1 MTATCTPCVF
11 PSLLHCHILDTSFRQ
26 TNQCRTSFSA
36 PIFRPRPVFSSH
48 SGACQSTPHWFFLRS
63 KAWNGSSQTP
73 SFNSSHSC
81 LATYFPC
88 LVSEAKTSRPAGKL
102 LTCRFWRLLDL
113 VNRTPS
119 HVTFSCVSQHTF
131 QCRTRDIGSRR
142 LSASRH
148 PCFMRSGCFDSL
160 RLSILHSSPSLSS
173 SFSFS

>member
-26 TNQCRTSFSA
+26 TNQCCTSFSA
-36 PIFRPRPVFSSH
+36 RIFRPRPVFSSH
-48 SGACQSTPHWFFLRS
+48 SGACQSTPHCFFLRRMVPAKLLPS
-63 KAWNGSSQTP
+63 TP
-73 SFNSSHSC
+73 RTRVWPPIS
-81 LATYFPC
+81 PW

-131 QCRTRDIGSRR
+131 QCRTRDIGSRC
-142 LSASRH
+142 LSASCH